1 MLDSWDQFYQ
11 DKYPEKVKRELH
23 IVLGGEL
30 KVLLKFLEPTT
41 RKGHKALELSG
52 QPKVIIVLRI
62 LRNMKLLT
70 NRNSE
75 YNMEREWEFIWV
87 QSIYKIFLICF
98 MNSHNNSLLN
108 SDFNEYSYQRC
119 IVSYLIE
126 DPFLDSINIHVI
138 TYIMI
143 TNSMLMSHILLS
155 TSNEVKNT
163 LKNNKTLV
171 EKK

>member
-75 YNMEREWEFIWV
+75 SADLGHQY
-87 QSIYKIFLICF
+87 LIVK
-98 MNSHNNSLLN
+98 L
-108 SDFNEYSYQRC
+108 YSYPK
-119 IVSYLIE
+119 VLK
-126 DPFLDSINIHVI
+126 
-138 TYIMI
+138 
-143 TNSMLMSHILLS
+143 
-155 TSNEVKNT
+155 KNGVP
-163 LKNNKTLV
+163 LK
-171 EKK
+171 